1 MSPRVKTE
9 VHMNKSLIFIL
20 GFAGA
25 FALHA
30 ADGDV
35 LATTGSAASF
45 KFNTSEVSPFAM
57 ASTADATALFAEQ
70 PVTWRAGETV
80 SMEAPD
86 GTATTVST
94 ALSGTYAFSPASSGV
109 WSLSNSDGGKVY
121 VSIPWAITGGAICT
135 SGASA
140 FAVDTKESGPNRKSY
155 KKEVLP
161 IAYSGDGW
169 CGSKTSASTLTLT
182 SPTGAAAA
190 TPFTGVGTMTF
201 VPDKIGNWAASLA
214 LEDGTTLS
222 SVLTIIGHGFII
234 SFF

>member
-1 MSPRVKTE
+1 
-9 VHMNKSLIFIL
+9 MNKSLIFTL

-57 ASTADATALFAEQ
+57 ASTADATALLAEQ

-94 ALSGTYAFSPASSGV
+94 ASAGSYAFSPTSSGV
-109 WSLSNSDGGKVY
+109 WTLSNSEGGKVY
-121 VSIPWAITGGAICT
+121 VSVPWAVTGGAVCT

-140 FAVDTKESGPNRKSY
+140 FAVDTKECGPNRKSL

-169 CGSKTSASTLTLT
+169 CRSRIAVSTLTLT
-182 SPTGAAAA
+182 SPTGGVTSVAL
-190 TPFTGVGTMTF
+190 TGTGAVPVTF
-201 VPDKIGNWAASLA
+201 SQTGDWILSLA
-214 LEDGTTLS
+214 MDDGTTLAG
-222 SVLTIIGHGFII
+222 VLTLAERGLII
-234 SFF
+234 SFH

>member
-1 MSPRVKTE
+1 
-9 VHMNKSLIFIL
+9 MNKSLIFIL

-109 WSLSNSDGGKVY
+109 WSLSNSEGGKVY
-121 VSIPWAITGGAICT
+121 VSVPWAVTGGAVCT

-140 FAVDTKESGPNRKSY
+140 FAVDTKECGPNRKSL

-169 CGSKTSASTLTLT
+169 CRSRIAVSTLTLT
-182 SPTGAAAA
+182 SPTGAVTSVAL
-190 TPFTGVGTMTF
+190 TGTGAVPGTFSQTG
-201 VPDKIGNWAASLA
+201 DWILSLA
-214 LEDGTTLS
+214 MDDGTTLAG
-222 SVLTIIGHGFII
+222 VLTLAGRGLII
-234 SFF
+234 SIH

>member
-1 MSPRVKTE
+1 
-9 VHMNKSLIFIL
+9 MNKSLIFIL

-70 PVTWRAGETV
+70 PVTWRTGETV

-109 WSLSNSDGGKVY
+109 WTLSNSEGGKVY
-121 VSIPWAITGGAICT
+121 VSVPWAVTGGAVCT

-140 FAVDTKESGPNRKSY
+140 FAVDTKECGPNRKSL

-169 CGSKTSASTLTLT
+169 CRSRIAVSTLTLT
-182 SPTGAAAA
+182 SPTGSVTSVAL
-190 TPFTGVGTMTF
+190 TGTGAVPVTF
-201 VPDKIGNWAASLA
+201 SQTGDWILSLA
-214 LEDGTTLS
+214 MDDGTTLAG
-222 SVLTIIGHGFII
+222 VLTLAGRGLII
-234 SFF
+234 SFH

>member
-1 MSPRVKTE
+1 
-9 VHMNKSLIFIL
+9 MNKSLIFIL

-25 FALHA
+25 FALRA

-140 FAVDTKESGPNRKSY
+140 FAVDTKECGPNRKSL

-169 CGSKTSASTLTLT
+169 CRSRIAVSTLTLT
-182 SPTGAAAA
+182 SPTGSVTSVAL
-190 TPFTGVGTMTF
+190 TGTGAVPVTF
-201 VPDKIGNWAASLA
+201 SQTGDWILSLA
-214 LEDGTTLS
+214 MDDGTTLAG
-222 SVLTIIGHGFII
+222 VLTLAGRGLII
-234 SFF
+234 SFH

>member
-1 MSPRVKTE
+1 
-9 VHMNKSLIFIL
+9 MNKSLIFIL

-70 PVTWRAGETV
+70 PVTWRTGETV

-109 WSLSNSDGGKVY
+109 WTLSNSEGGKVY
-121 VSIPWAITGGAICT
+121 VSVPWAVTGGAVCT

-140 FAVDTKESGPNRKSY
+140 FAVDTKECGPNRKSL

-169 CGSKTSASTLTLT
+169 CRSRIAVSTLTLT
-182 SPTGAAAA
+182 SPTGAVTSVAL
-190 TPFTGVGTMTF
+190 TGTGAVPVTF
-201 VPDKIGNWAASLA
+201 SQTGDWILSLA
-214 LEDGTTLS
+214 MDDGTTLAG
-222 SVLTIIGHGFII
+222 VLTLAGRGLII
-234 SFF
+234 SFH

>member
-1 MSPRVKTE
+1 
-9 VHMNKSLIFIL
+9 MNKSLIFIL

-57 ASTADATALFAEQ
+57 ASTTDATALFAEQ

-86 GTATTVST
+86 GTATTVS
-94 ALSGTYAFSPASSGV
+94 AASAGSYAFSPTSSGV
-109 WSLSNSDGGKVY
+109 WTLSNSEGGKVY
-121 VSIPWAITGGAICT
+121 VSVPWAVTGGAVCT

-140 FAVDTKESGPNRKSY
+140 FAVDTKECGPNRKSL

-169 CGSKTSASTLTLT
+169 CRSRIAVSTLTLT
-182 SPTGAAAA
+182 SPTGSVTSVAL
-190 TPFTGVGTMTF
+190 TGTGAVPVTF
-201 VPDKIGNWAASLA
+201 SQTGDWILSLA
-214 LEDGTTLS
+214 MDDGTTLAG
-222 SVLTIIGHGFII
+222 VLTLAGRGLII
-234 SFF
+234 SFH

>member
-1 MSPRVKTE
+1 
-9 VHMNKSLIFIL
+9 MNKSLIFIL

-109 WSLSNSDGGKVY
+109 WSLSNSEGGKVY
-121 VSIPWAITGGAICT
+121 VSVPWAVTGGAVCT

-140 FAVDTKESGPNRKSY
+140 FAVDTKECGPNRKSL

-169 CGSKTSASTLTLT
+169 CRSRIAVSTLTLT
-182 SPTGAAAA
+182 SPTGAVTSVAL
-190 TPFTGVGTMTF
+190 TGTGAVPVTF
-201 VPDKIGNWAASLA
+201 SQTGDWILSLA
-214 LEDGTTLS
+214 MDDGTTLAG
-222 SVLTIIGHGFII
+222 VLTLAGRGLII
-234 SFF
+234 SFH

>member
-1 MSPRVKTE
+1 
-9 VHMNKSLIFIL
+9 MNKSLIFIL

-25 FALHA
+25 FALRA

-94 ALSGTYAFSPASSGV
+94 ALSGTYAFSPVSSGV

-140 FAVDTKESGPNRKSY
+140 FAVDTKECGPNRKSL

-169 CGSKTSASTLTLT
+169 CRSRIAVSTLTLT
-182 SPTGAAAA
+182 SPTGSVTSVAL
-190 TPFTGVGTMTF
+190 TGTGAVPVTF
-201 VPDKIGNWAASLA
+201 SQTGDWILSLA
-214 LEDGTTLS
+214 MDDGTTLAG
-222 SVLTIIGHGFII
+222 VLTLAGRGLII
-234 SFF
+234 SFH

>member
-1 MSPRVKTE
+1 
-9 VHMNKSLIFIL
+9 MNKSLIFIL

-109 WSLSNSDGGKVY
+109 WSLSNSEGGKVY
-121 VSIPWAITGGAICT
+121 VSVPWAVTGGAVCT

-140 FAVDTKESGPNRKSY
+140 FAVDTKECGPNRKSL

-161 IAYSGDGW
+161 IAYSGEGW
-169 CGSKTSASTLTLT
+169 CRSRIAVSTLTLT
-182 SPTGAAAA
+182 SPTGAVTSVAL
-190 TPFTGVGTMTF
+190 TGTGAVPVTF
-201 VPDKIGNWAASLA
+201 SQTGDWILSLA
-214 LEDGTTLS
+214 MDDGTTLAG
-222 SVLTIIGHGFII
+222 VLTLAGRGLII
-234 SFF
+234 SFH

>member
-1 MSPRVKTE
+1 
-9 VHMNKSLIFIL
+9 MNKSLIFIL

-57 ASTADATALFAEQ
+57 ASTTDATALFAEQ

-109 WSLSNSDGGKVY
+109 WSLSNSEGGKVY
-121 VSIPWAITGGAICT
+121 VSVPWAVTGGAVCT

-140 FAVDTKESGPNRKSY
+140 FAVDTKECGPNRKSL

-169 CGSKTSASTLTLT
+169 CRSRIAVSTLTLT
-182 SPTGAAAA
+182 SPTGAVTSVAL
-190 TPFTGVGTMTF
+190 TGTGAVPVTF
-201 VPDKIGNWAASLA
+201 SQTGDWILSLA
-214 LEDGTTLS
+214 MDDGTTLAG
-222 SVLTIIGHGFII
+222 VLTLAGLGLII
-234 SFF
+234 SFH